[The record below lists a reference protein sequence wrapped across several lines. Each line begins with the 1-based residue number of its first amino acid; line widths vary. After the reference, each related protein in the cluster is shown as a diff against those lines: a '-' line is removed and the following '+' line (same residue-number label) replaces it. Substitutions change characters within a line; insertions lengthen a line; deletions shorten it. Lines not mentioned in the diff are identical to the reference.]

1 MTLIERIK
9 RLFHIGE
16 KADNDIEPIETT
28 DVSIIDTSNLE
39 IDRNLTDDENESRK
53 KLFEEVSSGNFSTFI
68 TYGND
73 IAKRTNHYMDIIR
86 KRLNQNIEENKT
98 LSRNVSLEQAI
109 RQKVKIIFNDAEI
122 DSILSDLSELKRNC
136 ELRIIALED
145 LGNVELKKS
154 KRRIFFM
161 SDKTDASK
169 INSIN
174 NAIFRLS
181 AHIKIITM
189 LSQSVRNEQ
198 LTYYNE
204 NNTLNTFLSNTDEKE
219 SKEIANR
226 VLDETFKELKSSI
239 KAIATFS
246 NIPALVIDG
255 ESLDKLDMDKMP
267 LDKKVEVIALSK
279 RYLDLYVAENREK
292 LLAPGGLLDRAKEYQ
307 SKLWK
312 EIESDYLDVPLWA
325 KKAFKDSITK
335 SDKSIYPNIKNKVYH
350 KYYERLNNIERL
362 VSVFG
367 EEIPEE
373 FKEKFYKTKFYY
385 YALYEETDSFDSKT
399 SAPFKIKSEEE
410 RKYYLKFIT
419 EIVDKIHRESDDG
432 ELLKFMD
439 KHLSLKNAND
449 ILDHYDKFVALL
461 RIEKLGRDGLF
472 TLSFYKAEF
481 KNYSPYCCCLDQ
493 INPKY
498 LSKADLQIDLHYLG
512 TMAKDILKLWKSTN
526 NLEKMYNGFWGDYND
541 CWEFA
546 EKVNPA
552 LYPRS
557 NPSNWNWVYDN
568 DLDYWPFVIKTIK
581 EYNKSARE
589 KGVDFEKQFNSFMG
603 YKLNNGQ
610 YLAMFAYLM
619 EKFSHNQFSRE
630 DVLSYIKNINRITE
644 YGIMTNW
651 ILEDYLKE
659 NLSKENFEYFNYK
672 YKKAPF
678 SRVSRLNL
686 WKTKKDDIRQ
696 FEEDKTLDF
705 DFYKFIV
712 NSCKKFESI
721 SWENNGKACG
731 DKYSMDDTWMLVDA
745 CFKLDKIF
753 GKENVRDELL
763 NKYSY
768 EYMKKDSSG
777 DFIMLNKEK
786 DIKTVIHFNF
796 RNDSDDIDNIIRSYI
811 FNKLVDKQ
819 IISDDKYLKAA
830 MWMAYNFMSEAAPS
844 SPFRDPIL
852 SEPFRGNLIGY
863 YSNSMEV
870 YISGK
875 KKNEYISEDEKKFL
889 KETEVVRIPLLI
901 KVPESVQNKFDINE
915 RMTTL
920 LENSNNVKQ
929 LICPDLVRV
938 VLADNFDQRVRV
950 VLVDNFD
957 QRVRRSLDENNRV
970 RPEILFEE
978 YRKDAEVEDD
988 RKNTAK
994 SDGDMDL

>member
-9 RLFHIGE
+9 RLFHIG
-16 KADNDIEPIETT
+16 KKVNNDIEPIETT

-68 TYGND
+68 IYGND
-73 IAKRTNHYMDIIR
+73 IARKTNHYMDIVR

-109 RQKVKIIFNDAEI
+109 RQKVKIIFNNAEI
-122 DSILSDLSELKRNC
+122 DSILNDLSELKRNC

-174 NAIFRLS
+174 NAISRLS
-181 AHIKIITM
+181 AHIKIINM
-189 LSQSVRNEQ
+189 LSHSVRNEQ

-204 NNTLNTFLSNTDEKE
+204 NNTLNTFLSNEDEQE
-219 SKEIANR
+219 SKKIANR

-267 LDKKVEVIALSK
+267 LDKKVKVIALSK

-307 SKLWK
+307 SKLWE

-367 EEIPEE
+367 EEVPEE
-373 FKEKFYKTKFYY
+373 FKEKFYRTKFYF
-385 YALYEETDSFDSKT
+385 YALYEETNSFDSDT
-399 SAPFKIKSEEE
+399 SEPFKIKSEEE

-449 ILDHYDKFVALL
+449 ILDHYDKFVSLL

-481 KNYSPYCCCLDQ
+481 KEYSPYCCCLDQ

-512 TMAKDILKLWKSTN
+512 TMAKDILKMWKSTP
-526 NLEKMYNGFWGDYND
+526 NLSSLYNGFWGDYND

-568 DLDYWPFVIKTIK
+568 DLDYWPFMIKTIK

-589 KGVDFEKQFNSFMG
+589 EGINFEKQFNSLMG

-619 EKFSHNQFSRE
+619 QNYRQNELSKE
-630 DVLSYIKNINRITE
+630 DVLKYIYGKGKIAEYNTMTATVLQDYLRKNLSE
-644 YGIMTNW
+644 
-651 ILEDYLKE
+651 EDFDYIDDELKE
-659 NLSKENFEYFNYK
+659 NDEYTKSAKKVNSVLWKMSNDSTNNERENLGEDFEY
-672 YKKAPF
+672 
-678 SRVSRLNL
+678 
-686 WKTKKDDIRQ
+686 
-696 FEEDKTLDF
+696 
-705 DFYKFIV
+705 YKFIV
-712 NSCKKFESI
+712 DSCKKFRSI
-721 SWENNGKACG
+721 SWESSRKYYDN
-731 DKYSMDDTWMLVDA
+731 KYSMDDIWTFIEVCLQ
-745 CFKLDKIF
+745 LDETF

-763 NKYSY
+763 KKYRIY
-768 EYMKKDSSG
+768 REDNIPFLYDG
-777 DFIMLNKEK
+777 RADIIMVNREK
-786 DIKTVIHFNF
+786 DIKIVIH
-796 RNDSDDIDNIIRSYI
+796 SDYEMKTKEIIRGYI

-819 IISDDKYLKAA
+819 IISNDKYLKAA
-830 MWMAYNFMSEAAPS
+830 MLMAYNFMSNS
-844 SPFRDPIL
+844 SPYASFFRVPIL
-852 SEPFRGNLIGY
+852 SEPFRGGLIGY
-863 YSNSMEV
+863 YHDNMEI

-875 KKNEYISEDEKKFL
+875 RVKENISEEEKIFCKQTD
-889 KETEVVRIPLLI
+889 KSNEKI
-901 KVPESVQNKFDINE
+901 PESVQNKFEINE
-915 RMTTL
+915 RMTKIL
-920 LENSNNVKQ
+920 GNSNNVKQ
-929 LICPDLVRV
+929 LICPDLVKV
-938 VLADNFDQRVRV
+938 VLADDFDQR
-950 VLVDNFD
+950 F
-957 QRVRRSLDENNRV
+957 RRSLDENNRV
-970 RPEILFEE
+970 RPKMLFKG
-978 YRKDAEVEDD
+978 YRKNTEVKDD
-988 RKNTAK
+988 RENTAK
-994 SDGDMDL
+994 SDGDIDL

>member
-9 RLFHIGE
+9 RLFHIG
-16 KADNDIEPIETT
+16 KKVNNDIEPIETT

-68 TYGND
+68 IYGND
-73 IAKRTNHYMDIIR
+73 IAKKTNHYMDIVR

-109 RQKVKIIFNDAEI
+109 RQKVKIIFNNAEI

-145 LGNVELKKS
+145 LGNAELKKS

-174 NAIFRLS
+174 NAISRLS
-181 AHIKIITM
+181 AHIKIINM
-189 LSQSVRNEQ
+189 LSHSVRNEQ

-204 NNTLNTFLSNTDEKE
+204 NNTLNTFLSNKDEQE
-219 SKEIANR
+219 SKKIANR

-307 SKLWK
+307 SKLWE

-335 SDKSIYPNIKNKVYH
+335 SDKSIYPNIENKVYH
-350 KYYERLNNIERL
+350 KYYERLDNIERL

-367 EEIPEE
+367 EEVPED
-373 FKEKFYKTKFYY
+373 FKEKFYRTKFYY
-385 YALYEETDSFDSKT
+385 YALYEETINCDSTT
-399 SAPFKIKSEEE
+399 SEPFEIKSEAE

-481 KNYSPYCCCLDQ
+481 KKYSPYCCCLDQ

-512 TMAKDILKLWKSTN
+512 TMAKDILKMWKSTP
-526 NLEKMYNGFWGDYND
+526 NLSSLYNGFWGDYND

-619 EKFSHNQFSRE
+619 QNYRQNELSKE
-630 DVLSYIKNINRITE
+630 DVLKYIYGKGKIAEYNTMTATILQDYLRKNLSE
-644 YGIMTNW
+644 
-651 ILEDYLKE
+651 EDFDYIDDELKE
-659 NLSKENFEYFNYK
+659 NDEYTKSAKKVNSVLWKMSNYSTNNERENLGEDFEY
-672 YKKAPF
+672 
-678 SRVSRLNL
+678 
-686 WKTKKDDIRQ
+686 
-696 FEEDKTLDF
+696 
-705 DFYKFIV
+705 YKFIV
-712 NSCKKFESI
+712 DSCKKFRSI
-721 SWENNGKACG
+721 SWESSRKYYDN
-731 DKYSMDDTWMLVDA
+731 KYSMDDIWTFIEVCLQ
-745 CFKLDKIF
+745 LDETF

-763 NKYSY
+763 KKYRIY
-768 EYMKKDSSG
+768 REDNIPFLYDG
-777 DFIMLNKEK
+777 RADIIMVNREK
-786 DIKTVIHFNF
+786 DIKIVIH
-796 RNDSDDIDNIIRSYI
+796 SDYEMKTKEIIRGYI

-819 IISDDKYLKAA
+819 IISNDKYLKAA
-830 MWMAYNFMSEAAPS
+830 MFMAYNFMSNS
-844 SPFRDPIL
+844 SPYASFFRVPIL
-852 SEPFRGNLIGY
+852 SEPFRGGLIGY
-863 YSNSMEV
+863 YHDNMEI
-870 YISGK
+870 YTSGK
-875 KKNEYISEDEKKFL
+875 RVKENISEEEKIFCKQTD
-889 KETEVVRIPLLI
+889 KSNEKI
-901 KVPESVQNKFDINE
+901 PESVQNKFEINE
-915 RMTTL
+915 RMTKIL
-920 LENSNNVKQ
+920 GNSNNVKQ
-929 LICPDLVRV
+929 LICPDLVKV
-938 VLADNFDQRVRV
+938 VLADDFDQR
-950 VLVDNFD
+950 F
-957 QRVRRSLDENNRV
+957 RRSLDENNRV
-970 RPEILFEE
+970 RPKMLFKG
-978 YRKDAEVEDD
+978 YRKNTEVKDD
-988 RKNTAK
+988 RENTAK
-994 SDGDMDL
+994 SDGDIDL

>member
-1 MTLIERIK
+1 
-9 RLFHIGE
+9 
-16 KADNDIEPIETT
+16 
-28 DVSIIDTSNLE
+28 
-39 IDRNLTDDENESRK
+39 
-53 KLFEEVSSGNFSTFI
+53 
-68 TYGND
+68 
-73 IAKRTNHYMDIIR
+73 MDIIR
-86 KRLNQNIEENKT
+86 KRINQNIEENKV
-98 LSRNVSLEQAI
+98 LSINTSLEQAI
-109 RQKVKIIFNDAEI
+109 RQKVKIIFNNAEI
-122 DSILSDLSELKRNC
+122 DSILNDLSELKRNC

-174 NAIFRLS
+174 NAISRLS
-181 AHIKIITM
+181 AHIKIINM
-189 LSQSVRNEQ
+189 LSHSVRNEQ

-219 SKEIANR
+219 SKKIANK

-246 NIPALVIDG
+246 NIPALIIDG
-255 ESLDKLDMDKMP
+255 ESLDQLDMDKMP

-292 LLAPGGLLDRAKEYQ
+292 LLSPGGLLDRAKEYQ
-307 SKLWK
+307 NKLSE

-325 KKAFKDSITK
+325 KKVFKDIITK
-335 SDKSIYPNIKNKVYH
+335 SDKSIYPNVKNKVYH
-350 KYYERLNNIERL
+350 KYYERLNNIESL

-367 EEIPEE
+367 EEIPED

-385 YALYEETDSFDSKT
+385 YALYEETDSFDSQK
-399 SAPFKIKSEEE
+399 SEPLKIKSEEE

-439 KHLSLKNAND
+439 KHLSLKNVND

-472 TLSFYKAEF
+472 TLMLYLEEDFNGF
-481 KNYSPYCCCLDQ
+481 CCLDQ

-498 LSKADLQIDLHYLG
+498 LSKVNLEIYKYNPS
-512 TMAKDILKLWKSTN
+512 TMASDILAMWKSTN

-552 LYPRS
+552 LYHRS
-557 NPSNWNWVYDN
+557 NPSNSKFLGYHGI
-568 DLDYWPFVIKTIK
+568 DYWPFVIKTIK
-581 EYNKSARE
+581 EYNKNARE
-589 KGVDFEKQFNSFMG
+589 KGINFEEQFNSFMR

-619 EKFSHNQFSRE
+619 QNYSQNELSKE
-630 DVLSYIKNINRITE
+630 DVLKYI
-644 YGIMTNW
+644 YGKGKIAEFDTMTVS
-651 ILEDYLKE
+651 ILKDYLRKNLSDEDFDYINAKLEANDGYNRGAEKINSLLWKRSDDSINNQRE
-659 NLSKENFEYFNYK
+659 NLGENFEYYK
-672 YKKAPF
+672 FVAESCRKFERLSWKKD
-678 SRVSRLNL
+678 SEVYSD
-686 WKTKKDDIRQ
+686 KYSKDDI
-696 FEEDKTLDF
+696 
-705 DFYKFIV
+705 
-712 NSCKKFESI
+712 
-721 SWENNGKACG
+721 
-731 DKYSMDDTWMLVDA
+731 WMLIEA
-745 CFKLDKIF
+745 CFELDKIF

-763 NKYSY
+763 KNYKIYEDNISYKHGHDFCFGDFVMTNK
-768 EYMKKDSSG
+768 KKD
-777 DFIMLNKEK
+777 IR
-786 DIKTVIHFNF
+786 TVIH
-796 RNDSDDIDNIIRSYI
+796 SDLSRGIENIIRSYI

-830 MWMAYNFMSEAAPS
+830 MWMAYNFMSNS
-844 SPFRDPIL
+844 SPYASLFRDPIL

-875 KKNEYISEDEKKFL
+875 KKKEYISEDEKKFL
-889 KETEVVRIPLLI
+889 KETEVVRIPILI
-901 KVPESVQNKFDINE
+901 KIPESVQNKFDIKE

-938 VLADNFDQRVRV
+938 VLADNCDQRVRV
-950 VLVDNFD
+950 VLANNFD

-970 RPEILFEE
+970 RPEILFEG
-978 YRKDAEVEDD
+978 YRKNAEVENGMG
-988 RKNTAK
+988 NTAK
-994 SDGDMDL
+994 SDEDLNL

>member
-73 IAKRTNHYMDIIR
+73 IARKTNHYMDIVR

-109 RQKVKIIFNDAEI
+109 RQKVKIIFNNAEI
-122 DSILSDLSELKRNC
+122 DSILSDLGELKRKC

-145 LGNVELKKS
+145 LGNAELKKS

-174 NAIFRLS
+174 NAISRLS
-181 AHIKIITM
+181 AHIKIINM
-189 LSQSVRNEQ
+189 LSHSVRIEQ
-198 LTYYNE
+198 LTYYDE
-204 NNTLNTFLSNTDEKE
+204 NNALNTFLSNTDEKE
-219 SKEIANR
+219 SKKIANR

-239 KAIATFS
+239 NAIATFS

-307 SKLWK
+307 SKLWE

-367 EEIPEE
+367 EEVPEE
-373 FKEKFYKTKFYY
+373 FKEKFYRTKFYF
-385 YALYEETDSFDSKT
+385 YALYEETNRFDSDT
-399 SAPFKIKSEEE
+399 SEPFKIKSKEE

-472 TLSFYKAEF
+472 TLMLYLEEDFNGF
-481 KNYSPYCCCLDQ
+481 CCLDQ

-498 LSKADLQIDLHYLG
+498 LSKVNLEIYKYNPS
-512 TMAKDILKLWKSTN
+512 TMASDILAMWKSTN
-526 NLEKMYNGFWGDYND
+526 NLEKIYNGFWGDYND
-541 CWEFA
+541 CWKFA
-546 EKVNPA
+546 EEVNPA

-557 NPSNWNWVYDN
+557 NPSNWNWVYDYN
-568 DLDYWPFVIKTIK
+568 LDYWPFVIKTIK

-619 EKFSHNQFSRE
+619 QNYCQNELSKE
-630 DVLSYIKNINRITE
+630 DVLKYIYGKGKIAEYNTMTATILQDYLRKNLSE
-644 YGIMTNW
+644 
-651 ILEDYLKE
+651 EDFDYIDDELKE
-659 NLSKENFEYFNYK
+659 NDEYTKSAKKVNSVLWKMSNYSTNNERENLGEDFEY
-672 YKKAPF
+672 
-678 SRVSRLNL
+678 
-686 WKTKKDDIRQ
+686 
-696 FEEDKTLDF
+696 
-705 DFYKFIV
+705 YKFIV
-712 NSCKKFESI
+712 DSCKKFRSI
-721 SWENNGKACG
+721 SWESSRKYYDN
-731 DKYSMDDTWMLVDA
+731 KYSMDDIWTFIEVCLQ
-745 CFKLDKIF
+745 LDETF

-763 NKYSY
+763 KKYRIY
-768 EYMKKDSSG
+768 REDNIPFLYDG
-777 DFIMLNKEK
+777 RADIIMVNREK
-786 DIKTVIHFNF
+786 DIKIVIH
-796 RNDSDDIDNIIRSYI
+796 SDYEMETKEIIRGYI

-819 IISDDKYLKAA
+819 IISNDKYLKAA
-830 MWMAYNFMSEAAPS
+830 MLMAYNFMSNS
-844 SPFRDPIL
+844 SPYASFFRVPIL
-852 SEPFRGNLIGY
+852 SEPFRGGLIGY
-863 YSNSMEV
+863 YHDNMEI
-870 YISGK
+870 YTSGK
-875 KKNEYISEDEKKFL
+875 RVKENISEEEKIFCKQTD
-889 KETEVVRIPLLI
+889 KSNEKI
-901 KVPESVQNKFDINE
+901 PESVQNKFEINE
-915 RMTTL
+915 RMTKIL
-920 LENSNNVKQ
+920 GNSNNVKQ
-929 LICPDLVRV
+929 LICPDLVKV
-938 VLADNFDQRVRV
+938 VLADDFDQR
-950 VLVDNFD
+950 F
-957 QRVRRSLDENNRV
+957 RRSLDENNRV
-970 RPEILFEE
+970 RPKMLFKG
-978 YRKDAEVEDD
+978 YRKNTEVKDD
-988 RKNTAK
+988 RENTAK
-994 SDGDMDL
+994 SDGDIDL